1 MNTDSDEDK
10 DINYNMALCTQESVL
25 LEKKQRWL
33 NGDIPSENVHNIHQR
48 HNEIDETDREK
59 SINKET
65 NTVQGPTSYD
75 EENESQKA
83 WTMEMPTMDGDI
95 STTEADEKE
104 RIEESNK
111 KFLYARAVDSNHM
124 IQHHMQQL
132 LECQRVVN
140 EYRSMVDEEREM
152 ILLELN
158 LYKTDPVINQHIVQ
172 MIDTDISWYKKTFG
186 AILMELQK
194 IRNGKMITQTS
205 EEHGEKE
212 AIDLCDKSQVMLSDL
227 RPYNGQKE
235 RKDCYNMT
243 SKSVSNK
250 AQKNWPRKSFQ
261 INERFESAMMC
272 WESLED
278 SEKEDKIAKTIG
290 QDEETN
296 DDKEKQ
302 NDGKEDEEH
311 IKSTVSTGNRP
322 KIPVEELKLGV
333 DDNASTLATQET
345 SVKNLVYITNIQKES
360 KEIQLMHEMTV
371 RIQAKMRTRNLLQDL
386 VL

>member
-48 HNEIDETDREK
+48 HNEINETDREK

-140 EYRSMVDEEREM
+140 EYRSMVDEESEM

-212 AIDLCDKSQVMLSDL
+212 AIVLCDKSQVMLSDL
-227 RPYNGQKE
+227 RLYNGQKE
-235 RKDCYNMT
+235 QKDCYNMT
-243 SKSVSNK
+243 NKSVSNK

-278 SEKEDKIAKTIG
+278 PEKEDKIAKTTG

-360 KEIQLMHEMTV
+360 KEITTD
-371 RIQAKMRTRNLLQDL
+371 A
-386 VL
+386 